1 MQFLQIIDKIVWK
14 FKNKELNLHHQIQ
27 TTHIPTGSDGCLTLI
42 FITMNTT
49 MTHRLYKDEYNSELL
64 YQLEND
70 LIEGLMAT
78 DESTEKV
85 LVVAGSLEN
94 LQKLAS
100 LMYENDAQKIKSV
113 FPSFVTQ
120 EDQERQQKD
129 VFKQAYNELRDNLC
143 KMITLS
149 QRTHNKDTKEFDL
162 MYDMY
167 IQMMQLSR
175 A

>member
-1 MQFLQIIDKIVWK
+1 
-14 FKNKELNLHHQIQ
+14 
-27 TTHIPTGSDGCLTLI
+27 
-42 FITMNTT
+42 MNTT
-49 MTHRLYKDEYNSELL
+49 MTHRLYKDEYNAELL

-85 LVVAGSLEN
+85 LVIAGSLES

-113 FPSFVTQ
+113 FPTFVTQ
-120 EDQERQQKD
+120 EDQERMQKD
-129 VFKQAYNELRDNLC
+129 VFKNAYNELRDNLC
-143 KMITLS
+143 KMIVIS
-149 QRTHNKDTKEFDL
+149 QKTHNKNTKEFDL

-167 IQMMQLSR
+167 VQMMQLSR

>member
-1 MQFLQIIDKIVWK
+1 
-14 FKNKELNLHHQIQ
+14 
-27 TTHIPTGSDGCLTLI
+27 
-42 FITMNTT
+42 

-85 LVVAGSLEN
+85 LVIAGSLEN

-129 VFKQAYNELRDNLC
+129 VFIHVIHKVKLLC
-143 KMITLS
+143 VLIVSL
-149 QRTHNKDTKEFDL
+149 L
-162 MYDMY
+162 
-167 IQMMQLSR
+167 
-175 A
+175 